1 MSTKE
6 IFAEIEGFKGYYV
19 SNFGKVVNEK
29 GRELNSPVWWDI
41 VQSNTLNRVFN
52 DPESE
57 RHICPLQ
64 LDVIERCLKMYS
76 KEGDTVFTPFL
87 GIGSEI
93 YQAVK
98 MGRKGI
104 GIELKPEYFQQAK
117 KNLMTLDNDD
127 LQMDF
132 ESYFGLTT

>member
-1 MSTKE
+1 
-6 IFAEIEGFKGYYV
+6 
-19 SNFGKVVNEK
+19 
-29 GRELNSPVWWDI
+29 
-41 VQSNTLNRVFN
+41 
-52 DPESE
+52 
-57 RHICPLQ
+57 
-64 LDVIERCLKMYS
+64 
-76 KEGDTVFTPFL
+76 
-87 GIGSEI
+87 
-93 YQAVK
+93 